1 MKSKSIKVGDMK
13 VGYKEFG
20 KGDPLVMIMGYG
32 STMNFWEQSLIVD
45 LAKNFRVII
54 FDNRGIN
61 ATSVGTK
68 ELTLDQ
74 FASDTAGLLDA
85 LNIKKANILGWSMG
99 SLIAQIIAIKNPE
112 KVEKLILC
120 SSYCDIR
127 MFPAAADVY
136 RQLTE
141 MSCSLEEHSDHL
153 INLLFPANWLKSN
166 QKRIEEIFYRPTG
179 DVDPEVVQQQAKAI
193 EKWKGSCSLLP
204 LMDKPTLV
212 LTGDKDV
219 IVPQENS
226 VYIAK
231 IIKNSKLIKN
241 KNAGHGFI
249 FQCRDKFVSNVI
261 DFLT

>member
-112 KVEKLILC
+112 KPPFNR
-120 SSYCDIR
+120 D
-127 MFPAAADVY
+127 FP
-136 RQLTE
+136 T
-141 MSCSLEEHSDHL
+141 
-153 INLLFPANWLKSN
+153 
-166 QKRIEEIFYRPTG
+166 
-179 DVDPEVVQQQAKAI
+179 
-193 EKWKGSCSLLP
+193 
-204 LMDKPTLV
+204 
-212 LTGDKDV
+212 
-219 IVPQENS
+219 
-226 VYIAK
+226 
-231 IIKNSKLIKN
+231 
-241 KNAGHGFI
+241 
-249 FQCRDKFVSNVI
+249 KFC
-261 DFLT
+261 